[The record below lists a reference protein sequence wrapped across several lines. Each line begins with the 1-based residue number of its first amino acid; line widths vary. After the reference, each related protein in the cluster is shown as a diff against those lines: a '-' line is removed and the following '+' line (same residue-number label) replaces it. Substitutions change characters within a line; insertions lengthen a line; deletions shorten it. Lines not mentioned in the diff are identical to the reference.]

1 MKQISIFIENKDG
14 ELAEVAALF
23 AKNNINLR
31 ALSLAD
37 TQDFGILRVIV
48 EDPDKA
54 VNILKEA
61 GYAYSMTDV
70 VAVAFH
76 DKAGA
81 LSEVLN
87 ACLAADISVEY
98 AYAFLSKKPDTACMI
113 FRTSDHDKTVE
124 LLEGIGMKA
133 VSQDEIFNI

>member
-23 AKNNINLR
+23 AKNDINLR

-54 VNILKEA
+54 VRILKDA
-61 GYAYSMTDV
+61 SYAYSITDV

-87 ACLAADISVEY
+87 ACLGRGISVEY

-124 LLEGIGMKA
+124 AIESIGMKT